1 MLPEVAG
8 IDAKRS
14 YTMNILHI
22 TDLHFGTDRSITER
36 DERHLALEELIVTAQ
51 ELDPSWVPSVV
62 CVSGDLAF
70 AGRPSDYSQ
79 FGDWIKRLLTALN
92 LGVERLVV
100 CPGNHDIERAV
111 ATTFARPGTP
121 EEADRC
127 LSVPLAPH
135 YEKAFQNYTEF
146 CKALGIPSLAFG
158 DQESYLTGVRVL
170 DGVRFVSMNSSWF
183 CRDNTDHQQ
192 LWIGIP
198 LLRHLEASNQW
209 PKQDIPCIG
218 LLHHP
223 RRTSILKRFMP
234 TAIDLMSTITSVS
247 VATSF

>member
-1 MLPEVAG
+1 MLLARIEIACNVSRSSRSPFARLMKSSRFLLRIQRQETCSTALRAG
-8 IDAKRS
+8 WSFSQWLRS
-14 YTMNILHI
+14 RCLRP
-22 TDLHFGTDRSITER
+22 FG
-36 DERHLALEELIVTAQ
+36 
-51 ELDPSWVPSVV
+51 W
-62 CVSGDLAF
+62 CCC
-70 AGRPSDYSQ
+70 AG
-79 FGDWIKRLLTALN
+79 KRLLTALN

-170 DGVRFVSMNSSWF
+170 DASETV
-183 CRDNTDHQQ
+183 
-192 LWIGIP
+192 P
-198 LLRHLEASNQW
+198 LTYFFE
-209 PKQDIPCIG
+209 
-218 LLHHP
+218 
-223 RRTSILKRFMP
+223 
-234 TAIDLMSTITSVS
+234 
-247 VATSF
+247 